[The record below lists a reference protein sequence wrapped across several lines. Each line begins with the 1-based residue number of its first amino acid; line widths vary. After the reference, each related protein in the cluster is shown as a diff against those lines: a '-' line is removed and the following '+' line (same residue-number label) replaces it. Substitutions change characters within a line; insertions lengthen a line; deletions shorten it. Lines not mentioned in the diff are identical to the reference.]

1 VVYHPYTQDL
11 RSIGGVTFELRTDA
25 DPTGMASTIRT
36 IVREADSRVPVSSLN
51 TQSRIIDQTINQE
64 RTFAQLCV
72 CFAVL
77 ALLISSIGLYGTMA
91 YSVARRTSEIGIRMA
106 LGAARRRV
114 VWSVLSE
121 VLRLAATGLTI
132 GIALVWGTSRYLE
145 SFLYEVKPND
155 AVAMS
160 MSVLILAAA
169 SVLAGYVPAARAS
182 RIDPI
187 TALRHE

>member
-1 VVYHPYTQDL
+1 
-11 RSIGGVTFELRTDA
+11 GVTFELRTDA
-25 DPTGMASTIRT
+25 DPTRLASTIRT

-51 TQSRIIDQTINQE
+51 TQSRIVDQTINQE

-77 ALLISSIGLYGTMA
+77 ALLISSVGLYGTMA

-121 VLRLAATGLTI
+121 VLGLAATGVTI
-132 GIALVWGTSRYLE
+132 GIAVAWGTSRYLE
-145 SFLYEVKPND
+145 SFLHGVKPND

-160 MSVLILAAA
+160 MSVLILAAV